1 MYKEGMPLKEF
12 KRKANKLKEFGEK
25 GLLYKAKN
33 PVNRNPAVTR
43 AYRQDMIKRIWNQ
56 YGATN
61 PQFANKLIDRI
72 TTRMQPDHVWELQ
85 LGGPDTTSNIRFL
98 DSFTNWDIGT
108 QQIRPQIRNLEI
120 GTKIKIRVGG
130 ISNE

>member
-1 MYKEGMPLKEF
+1 MDYYKG
-12 KRKANKLKEFGEK
+12 
-25 GLLYKAKN
+25 
-33 PVNRNPAVTR
+33 
-43 AYRQDMIKRIWNQ
+43 Q
-56 YGATN
+56 
-61 PQFANKLIDRI
+61 I

>member
-1 MYKEGMPLKEF
+1 M
-12 KRKANKLKEFGEK
+12 
-25 GLLYKAKN
+25 LYKAEN

-56 YGATN
+56 YGTSN

-85 LGGPDTTSNIRFL
+85 LGGPDTASNIRFL

-108 QQIRPQIRNLEI
+108 QQIRPQIRDLEV
-120 GTKIKIRVGG
+120 GTKIKIKIEG
-130 ISNE
+130 IFNE